1 MRTFLTFVAVFLQ
14 VSILT
19 ASGWSRA
26 YTEIVSPAHGQC
38 VTGPDVRVQFRAG
51 GVQLAPGGYNL
62 HFKLDDEPFHVQY
75 KGNFAH
81 VFKDVKPGT
90 HTARMYIANERHE
103 AIPGTLSVVSFNV
116 AYGDGAN
123 LPAPGRPMLT
133 WNLPQGEYLGADA
146 QDVTLDFMLSN
157 ATLSPGGLQVAY
169 YVDGRRFLIQDN
181 CYVRHIKNLSPG
193 LHRIRI
199 ELQDAH
205 GDLIP
210 GAFNS
215 GERIIAISPH
225 SSVPT
230 VAPAADAYL
239 KAPKLDSI
247 PGAMTMGGPRA
258 PQTVPLTDAQRAKQ
272 AALTV
277 NRNGQTVRLDG
288 QAVTR
293 REGSV
298 SLDDDSSDPAE
309 SPAGEFSV
317 RAGGTPDADAEM
329 TPRDES
335 ANVRRGSV
343 AVRKSADLD
352 DHADD
357 DDGAA
362 QPLDELDA
370 AETAEE
376 ETGTTMPTVRRR
388 ADGTVGRVANT
399 TAPMQLSDR
408 PNLRQATASTTR
420 TVHAQPRTTATGTR
434 TSTGTQTANRAQAT
448 TGTRTTTGSQAAAP
462 RRNRDERT
470 TGTATSRREGRTTGS
485 ANRRSDRD
493 GNRDAERRAGRTTGS
508 ARNNP

>member
-1 MRTFLTFVAVFLQ
+1 MKNFLTFVAVFLQ
-14 VSILT
+14 VSFVT

-90 HTARMYIANERHE
+90 HTARMYIANARHE
-103 AIPGTLSVVSFNV
+103 AVPGTLSVVSFNV

-123 LPAPGRPMLT
+123 LPGPGHPLLT

-199 ELQDAH
+199 ELQDAN

-215 GERIIAISPH
+215 GERLIAISPY
-225 SSVPT
+225 STAPT
-230 VAPAADAYL
+230 VAPAADAYWN
-239 KAPKLDSI
+239 APRLDSI
-247 PGAMTMGGPRA
+247 PGAMTMGGQRA
-258 PQTVPLTDAQRAKQ
+258 PLMAPLTDAQRAKQ
-272 AALTV
+272 ASLTV

-288 QAVTR
+288 QGMPP
-293 REGSV
+293 RETAI
-298 SLDDDSSDPAE
+298 SLDDEAPASAE
-309 SPAGEFSV
+309 SQTGEFTV
-317 RAGGTPDADAEM
+317 REGGTPDSGAEDGAW
-329 TPRDES
+329 TES
-335 ANVRRGSV
+335 SNVRRGSV
-343 AVRKSADLD
+343 VVRKSADD
-352 DHADD
+352 TDD
-357 DDGAA
+357 DDVDDADA
-362 QPLDELDA
+362 RPQDEVDA
-370 AETAEE
+370 AETADE
-376 ETGTTMPTVRRR
+376 ETVTTMPTIRRR
-388 ADGTVGRVANT
+388 ADGTVGRVAT
-399 TAPMQLSDR
+399 STAPLQLSER
-408 PNLRQATASTTR
+408 PHLRQSTADTTR
-420 TVHAQPRTTATGTR
+420 TVHAQPLTTATASKTTATTTAR
-434 TSTGTQTANRAQAT
+434 AQTTTATQTTA
-448 TGTRTTTGSQAAAP
+448 GSQAAG
-462 RRNRDERT
+462 RQERPDRST
-470 TGTATSRREGRTTGS
+470 TATVSRREGRTTDS
-485 ANRRSDRD
+485 ASRRSDRG
-493 GNRDAERRAGRTTGS
+493 GNRVERRAARTTGT